1 MIEVCRYCRTTRV
14 VPGPRNE
21 KRWGLCRG
29 AACRLAGLQALAAE
43 DLLTR
48 EEADELHGLLT

>member
-1 MIEVCRYCRTTRV
+1 MILVCRVCHQPRI

-21 KRWGLCRG
+21 KRWSYCRPDGL
-29 AACRLAGLQALAAE
+29 LALAEE

-48 EEADELHGLLT
+48 EEADELHQLLTPSLK